1 MNPHQ
6 KKYILENAG
15 KKSVQDLAREL
26 GLKERK
32 VKRFIEKEGAVF
44 SGKAMTGDRRTE
56 GPGFMQTLFR
66 KDGKAPL
73 VGTGLFLV
81 VFLAALI
88 VRAVYLYQIRSN
100 PFFEPF
106 HHGLDDY
113 LYDTWAREIA
123 AGDVLGKGVFYGLPL
138 YPYFLGLVYFLFGH
152 SVLLAKAVQLSL
164 GAVSC
169 GLVYLIGARIFTR
182 PVGVM
187 AGLMLAFYNMAIFF
201 EGFFVSAFLSIFLN
215 CLAVLVL
222 VSAAEKPRPVKW
234 AGAGFLVGLSALAN
248 ASALIFAALLLPWA
262 YAASA
267 KSGLKRL
274 AGAAGLL
281 LGVVLAI
288 APVTLRNYAVSG
300 DIVPITAHGGITF
313 YAGNNPLSDGTFKL
327 PKAIGTSVMDSRS
340 NAERIAEQ
348 GSGKKLRPSEVS
360 GFWFDK
366 GMAYIRENPLRYAA
380 LAARKMALF
389 WNAREIPD
397 VLPLSFFKQY
407 SSIMRLPLVN
417 YAVLLPFAMFGML
430 LCARYRT
437 NGVTVLYLLVLAV
450 FISTSV
456 YFVNSRYRLAAVPPL
471 CLFAAAALYWFYY
484 KVRSGKIRDVIPPAA
499 LVAALFVLTGIRLH
513 EASLAQAHN
522 NLGIILKRKGLQTEA
537 VAEYKKAIELEPGYD
552 SPYFNL
558 GLLYFEKGDN
568 KEAVDLFE
576 RALRVNPRFI
586 KAHNYLGKAYMR
598 EGKKEEALSHW
609 QASLAIDP
617 GQEDIRELLSGTR

>member
-15 KKSVQDLAREL
+15 KMSVQDLAREL

-32 VKRFIEKEGAVF
+32 VKRFIEKEGAAF
-44 SGKAMTGDRRTE
+44 SGKAMRGGRPAED
-56 GPGFMQTLFR
+56 PGSGKVLFK
-66 KDGKAPL
+66 KDGRSQLSGA
-73 VGTGLFLV
+73 GLFLL

-88 VRAVYLYQIRSN
+88 VRAVYLYQIRTN

-152 SVLLAKAVQLSL
+152 SVLLAKAAQLFL

-182 PVGVM
+182 TVGVM

-215 CLAVLVL
+215 CLAMLVL
-222 VSAAEKPRPVKW
+222 VSAAEKTRPVKW
-234 AGAGFLVGLSALAN
+234 AGAGFLIGLSALAN
-248 ASALIFAALLLPWA
+248 ASALIFAVLLLPWA
-262 YAASA
+262 CAISA
-267 KSGLKRL
+267 KSGIKRL
-274 AGAAGLL
+274 AGASALL
-281 LGVVLAI
+281 LGVVLAV

-327 PKAIGTSVMDSRS
+327 PKAVGTSVMDSRS

-348 GSGKKLRPSEVS
+348 GLGKKLRPSEIS
-360 GFWFDK
+360 KFWFDK
-366 GMAYIRENPLRYAA
+366 GMAYIKEDPSRYAF
-380 LAARKMALF
+380 LTARKMALF

-397 VLPLSFFKQY
+397 ILPLSFFKRY
-407 SSIMRLPLVN
+407 SPIMRLPLVN
-417 YAVLLPFAMFGML
+417 YAVLLPFAIFGML
-430 LCARYRT
+430 LSARSRT
-437 NGVTVLYLLVLAV
+437 NGVTILYLLILAV

-456 YFVNSRYRLAAVPPL
+456 YFVNSRYRLAAVPSL
-471 CLFAAAALYWFYY
+471 CLFAASALYWLYR
-484 KVRSGKIRDVIPPAA
+484 KARSGKIKDVIPPAA
-499 LVAALFVLTGIRLH
+499 LVAVLFALTGIRMH
-513 EASLAQAHN
+513 ESSLAQAHN
-522 NLGIILKRKGLQTEA
+522 NLGIILKRKGLQAEA

-558 GLLYFEKGDN
+558 GLLYFEQGDN
-568 KEAVDLFE
+568 KAAIDLLE
-576 RALRVNPRFI
+576 RALRINPRLI

-598 EGKKEEALSHW
+598 EGKKEEAFSHW

-617 GQEDIRELLSGTR
+617 GQDDIRELLPGAR